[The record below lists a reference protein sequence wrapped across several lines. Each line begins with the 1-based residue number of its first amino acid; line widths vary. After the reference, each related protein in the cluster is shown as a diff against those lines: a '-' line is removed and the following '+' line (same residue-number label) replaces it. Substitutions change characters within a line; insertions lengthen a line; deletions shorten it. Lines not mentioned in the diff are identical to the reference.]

1 MTRHFVSD
9 PIQSQAV
16 DAREE
21 RVAAYFRESVRIK
34 LLAADACGPAII
46 AAADLLVE
54 SFRGGGKLLLCGNG
68 GSAADC
74 QHVAAEFVSL
84 LRQDRPRAAL
94 PAIALTTDTSFL
106 TARANDFGFDE
117 VFSRQVEA
125 LGRPG
130 DVLMGI
136 STSGNSRNVIHA
148 VRTARERGVRTIG
161 LVGEGGALAG
171 LVDAAVVVPS
181 TNTQHVQEAML
192 AIEHILCE
200 LTESHLFG

>member
-1 MTRHFVSD
+1 VSS
-9 PIQSQAV
+9 ITAQQTKSVYTEQIVAYLQES
-16 DAREE
+16 ARVKLHTAETCS
-21 RVAAYFRESVRIK
+21 AAIDQT
-34 LLAADACGPAII
+34 AA
-46 AAADLLVE
+46 LLVNC
-54 SFRGGGKLLLCGNG
+54 FRNGGKVLLCGNG

-84 LRQDRPRAAL
+84 LRQDHPRPAL

-125 LGRPG
+125 LGRAG
-130 DVLMGI
+130 DVLIGI
-136 STSGNSRNVIHA
+136 STSGNSRNVVQA
-148 VRTARERGVRTIG
+148 VRTARERGLQTIG
-161 LVGEGGALAG
+161 LLGQGGVLTD

-181 TNTQHVQEAML
+181 SNTQHVQEAML

-200 LTESHLFG
+200 LTERQLFG

>member
-1 MTRHFVSD
+1 MSD
-9 PIQSQAV
+9 PIHSQP
-16 DAREE
+16 DE
-21 RVAAYFRESVRIK
+21 RAGRIAAYFRESVRIK

-148 VRTARERGVRTIG
+148 VRTAREQGVRTIG
-161 LVGEGGALAG
+161 LLGEGGALTE
-171 LVDAAVVVPS
+171 LVDAAVVIPS

-192 AIEHILCE
+192 AVEHILCE

>member
-9 PIQSQAV
+9 PIQSQAR
-16 DAREE
+16 AE

>member
-1 MTRHFVSD
+1 MDLQTG
-9 PIQSQAV
+9 
-16 DAREE
+16 DARAA
-21 RVAAYFRESVRIK
+21 RIAAYFQESVRIK
-34 LLAADACGPAII
+34 LLAAEACGPAIG
-46 AAADLLVE
+46 AATDLLVE
-54 SFRGGGKLLLCGNG
+54 CFRSGGKLLLCGNG

-125 LGRPG
+125 LGKPG

-136 STSGNSRNVIHA
+136 STSGNSRNVVQA
-148 VRTARERGVRTIG
+148 VRTARERGLRTIG
-161 LVGEGGALAG
+161 LLGEGGALAG

-200 LTESHLFG
+200 LTEHHLFG

>member
-1 MTRHFVSD
+1 MSSIVAQQTG
-9 PIQSQAV
+9 
-16 DAREE
+16 DARAE
-21 RVAAYFRESVRIK
+21 RIAAYFQESVRIK
-34 LLAADACGPAII
+34 LLTAEACDMAISRGV
-46 AAADLLVE
+46 DLLVE
-54 SFRGGGKLLLCGNG
+54 SFRGGGKVLLCGNG

-125 LGRPG
+125 LGRAG
-130 DVLMGI
+130 DVLIGI
-136 STSGNSRNVIHA
+136 STSGNSRNVVDA
-148 VRTARERGVRTIG
+148 VRAAREQGVHTIG
-161 LVGEGGALAG
+161 LLGEGGALTEM
-171 LVDAAVVVPS
+171 VDVAIVVPS

-200 LTESHLFG
+200 LTEHQLFG